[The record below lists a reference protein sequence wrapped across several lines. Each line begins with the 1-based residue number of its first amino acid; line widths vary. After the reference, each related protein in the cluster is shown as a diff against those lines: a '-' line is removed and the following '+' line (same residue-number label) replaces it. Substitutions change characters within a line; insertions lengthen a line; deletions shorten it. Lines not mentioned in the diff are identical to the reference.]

1 MKPQT
6 ILVLSLAGNL
16 ALAAVAYRFART
28 PQAGIAIAS
37 HQEKAVAGKS
47 GNEFQTN
54 SAQKIVVTNYT
65 TDEFTWHD
73 IEAQDYKDYIAKLR
87 SVDCPEETIRDI
99 IVADVNKLFR
109 SKRDAINGDD
119 EEYKYW
125 KTENN
130 WETKAGRERQKQ
142 FQALEKEKSA
152 LLVELLGVDPTK
164 ERNKELGYFDYREQ
178 RLSFLPEEKRSQA
191 REVQEGFQELKQ
203 EIYRDAIYDAD
214 DWRKLRKIETDE
226 MAKLATI
233 LTPEELEQY
242 QLRNSHT
249 ADQLRSDL
257 DGFEPTEDEFKEIFH
272 LREARADELI
282 SSNDQDDKETQET
295 RKKATE
301 EINAQV
307 KAQLGDA
314 RFAEYERAQD
324 WSYKELERLTEKL
337 ELPKES
343 AAAVYDMKKVAED
356 QVKEIRSD
364 KSLTPEQRTQA
375 LQAVREATEKAV
387 ATSLGGE
394 KNFNRYK
401 LRGGWWISNLAP
413 TPRKKSTVIVSP

>member
-1 MKPQT
+1 
-6 ILVLSLAGNL
+6 
-16 ALAAVAYRFART
+16 
-28 PQAGIAIAS
+28 
-37 HQEKAVAGKS
+37 
-47 GNEFQTN
+47 
-54 SAQKIVVTNYT
+54 
-65 TDEFTWHD
+65 
-73 IEAQDYKDYIAKLR
+73 
-87 SVDCPEETIRDI
+87 VDCPEETIRDI
-99 IVADVNKLFR
+99 IVADVNKLYR

-119 EEYKYW
+119 GDYKYW
-125 KTENN
+125 KSENN
-130 WETKAGRERQKQ
+130 WDTKAGRERQKQ

-164 ERNKELGYFDYREQ
+164 ERNKELGFLDYWEQ
-178 RLSFLPEEKRSQA
+178 RLSFLPEEKRTQA
-191 REVQEGFQELKQ
+191 REVQESFQELKQ

-257 DGFEPTEDEFKEIFH
+257 EGFEPTEDEFKEIFH

-324 WSYKELERLTEKL
+324 WSYKELARLTEKL

-343 AAAVYDMKKVAED
+343 AATVYDMKKVAED

-401 LRGGWWISNLAP
+401 LLGGWWIFNLAP
-413 TPRKKSTVIVSP
+413 TPRKKSTVIVTP